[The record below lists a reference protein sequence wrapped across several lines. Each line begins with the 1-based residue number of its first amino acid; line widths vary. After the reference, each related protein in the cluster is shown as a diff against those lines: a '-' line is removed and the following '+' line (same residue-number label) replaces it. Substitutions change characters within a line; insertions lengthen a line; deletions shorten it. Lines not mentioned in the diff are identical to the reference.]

1 MGFLHR
7 NKRAS
12 GQAPLR
18 APRRRGG
25 DSMSPAE
32 ERVRTEACRIRGQ
45 LVPRMSV
52 REAAS
57 ASGLGLSPQRI
68 HQIELDAL
76 CKIARAFLPEMR
88 GA

>member
-1 MGFLHR
+1 MGYVHR
-7 NKRAS
+7 NRNAS
-12 GQAPLR
+12 GHAPDR
-18 APRRRGG
+18 APRPLGGRRP
-25 DSMSPAE
+25 DP
-32 ERVRTEACRIRGQ
+32 ERDAIVLEACRIRGQ

-57 ASGLGLSPQRI
+57 ASGMGLSPQRI

-88 GA
+88 EA